1 MQNISHDVPHVIW
14 LWKVREYQG
23 SLYGIGY
30 LEGEEPTVE
39 RLKATLR
46 KATCECTAVPVCCGS
61 AYRNKGVQKLL
72 DAILEYMPAP
82 TDIPPIEGVDLDG
95 NPCGELEEQ
104 HIAHARQQLEEAK
117 ARVQA
122 QRAAQ
127 QAKKREAAAAAGQQ
141 DEGVRR
147 ERKPRPQQPRRKEGA
162 EQRKPRPVA
171 AKAPREER
179 LTPVSDVS
187 VLTVGQALKVKAG
200 NNAMDAT
207 VLEITKD
214 GVRVQL
220 TSGMS
225 MIVRAEHLV
234 F

>member
-1 MQNISHDVPHVIW
+1 MTS
-14 LWKVREYQG
+14 
-23 SLYGIGY
+23 
-30 LEGEEPTVE
+30 
-39 RLKATLR
+39 
-46 KATCECTAVPVCCGS
+46 
-61 AYRNKGVQKLL
+61 
-72 DAILEYMPAP
+72 
-82 TDIPPIEGVDLDG
+82 DG

-187 VLTVGQALKVKAG
+187 VLTVGRG
-200 NNAMDAT
+200 
-207 VLEITKD
+207 
-214 GVRVQL
+214 
-220 TSGMS
+220 
-225 MIVRAEHLV
+225 AEGKSRQ
-234 F
+234 